1 MLDDYT
7 DTWTYEM
14 NKYPDERDFIK
25 ITECT
30 AEATALGQR
39 LKCKDDIMIPM
50 WELKVSIYNGLSF
63 IDLEM
68 LVDWHEKHGM
78 TENDSSIQAKRP
90 DCNYRKF
97 RIEVL

>member
-30 AEATALGQR
+30 TEATALGQR
-39 LKCKDDIMIPM
+39 LKCK
-50 WELKVSIYNGLSF
+50 G
-63 IDLEM
+63 
-68 LVDWHEKHGM
+68 
-78 TENDSSIQAKRP
+78 
-90 DCNYRKF
+90 
-97 RIEVL
+97 